1 MFIWGGLEW
10 AIEYYG
16 GVALKSFLGIST
28 GDKLLKKKKGQIL
41 LLVGNLLRSIFIQRT
56 FTQF

>member
-41 LLVGNLLRSIFIQRT
+41 LFISR
-56 FTQF
+56 